1 MQSVFMFDQIKLGE
15 QWKHCM
21 CILLKFKL
29 EFEFAIHLQYTP
41 FKWNNSHISDT
52 YIKFQPS
59 NHVFEHCLII
69 FSMFVLFVE

>member
-1 MQSVFMFDQIKLGE
+1 MLSFFMFDQIKLGE
-15 QWKHCM
+15 QWKHCI

-59 NHVFEHCLII
+59 THVFEHCLII
-69 FSMFVLFVE
+69 VSMFVLFVE